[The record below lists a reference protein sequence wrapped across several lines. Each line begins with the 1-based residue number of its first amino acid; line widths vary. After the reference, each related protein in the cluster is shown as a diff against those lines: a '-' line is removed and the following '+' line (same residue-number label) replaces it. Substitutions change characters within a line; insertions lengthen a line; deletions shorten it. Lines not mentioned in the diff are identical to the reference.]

1 MEIFSDV
8 LNKFLSSCLKISSTS
23 WFPCL
28 KHFNHCYNSLQTP
41 EHKTLSHNLLNHV
54 DHLISNHQN
63 FMDAMI
69 HKDGFSSKRKCLPD
83 ELEMNRLGT
92 VTKHITI
99 ITKYSTKEAIL
110 QCDNYPELSGSI
122 HVSWELREELSVVRW
137 QGYKLH
143 MAQMRGLRRKK
154 PQSLYNSLYCWTS
167 VIFPLDKNIQ
177 GLWNSEWGAGIL
189 YTS

>member
-1 MEIFSDV
+1 M
-8 LNKFLSSCLKISSTS
+8 SSTS

-28 KHFNHCYNSLQTP
+28 KHFSHCYNSLQMP

-54 DHLISNHQN
+54 DHLISNHQH
-63 FMDAMI
+63 FMDAII
-69 HKDGFSSKRKCLPD
+69 HKDGFSLKRNCLPD
-83 ELEMNRLGT
+83 KLEMNRLGT
-92 VTKHITI
+92 VTKHIII

-110 QCDNYPELSGSI
+110 QCDNYPELSDSI
-122 HVSWELREELSVVRW
+122 HVNWELREELSVVRW

-143 MAQMRGLRRKK
+143 MVQMRGLRRKK